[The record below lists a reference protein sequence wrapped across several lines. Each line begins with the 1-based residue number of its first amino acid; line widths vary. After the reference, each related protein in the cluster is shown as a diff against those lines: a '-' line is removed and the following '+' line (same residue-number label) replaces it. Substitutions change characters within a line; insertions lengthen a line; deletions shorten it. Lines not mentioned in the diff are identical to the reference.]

1 MTRFDWPMPA
11 ARARVWELLTDTRR
25 LPGWYGEGVIE
36 GRVGGKVELL
46 DGHIKGVVTQWRPLK
61 KLAYTWNVFM
71 PGQTESDYPES
82 YLTLDLAEANLVL
95 THLPVLEAFVKLNAV
110 GWHTFLDMM
119 DAAARGAEVHPRET
133 YMKRNAQRYGV
144 DLPRPPS

>member
-1 MTRFDWPMPA
+1 MKF
-11 ARARVWELLTDTRR
+11 
-25 LPGWYGEGVIE
+25 
-36 GRVGGKVELL
+36 
-46 DGHIKGVVTQWRPLK
+46 
-61 KLAYTWNVFM
+61 AYDF
-71 PGQTESDYPES
+71 
-82 YLTLDLAEANLVL
+82 

-119 DAAARGAEVHPRET
+119 DAAARGAEVQPRET